1 MKTIKDLDCTIY
13 AGEGSLAQLQGEV
26 ARYLAAEPDAKCVVL
41 CEQAAAK
48 KIFPVLLHACP
59 SLRRCKRYFLP
70 ATEAQKH
77 IETLLPLW
85 EQWADDKLDRKTLV
99 INLGG
104 GVLCDMGGFAASLF
118 KRGLP
123 FINIPTTLLAMAD
136 ASAGGKT
143 AVDLGEIKNLLGCF
157 NRPRAVFTDPVFLKT
172 LPKREMHSGIAEILK
187 MQCICQTDFS
197 CRKAERLFS
206 DPEYL
211 NESLL
216 FAIESKARITQQDFK
231 EENIRKTLN
240 FGHTFGHAFEAL
252 ALRKKNP
259 ISHGE
264 AVAHGMVCELYLS
277 CRKCGFTRVRF
288 NHFAR
293 LIYAHYGNFSYMEKD
308 IPALL
313 NYIVNDKKN
322 KGRKIYPVLLSD
334 WGKCVFDKAVFPVV
348 IEKTLHDNT
357 QKNGRYNS

>member
-13 AGEGSLAQLQGEV
+13 AGDGSLSQLQGEV
-26 ARYLAAEPDAKCVVL
+26 ARYLAAEPNAKCVVL
-41 CEQAAAK
+41 CENAAAK
-48 KIFPVLLHACP
+48 KIFPVLLQACP
-59 SLRRCKRYFLP
+59 PLRRCKRYFLP
-70 ATEAQKH
+70 ASESRKH

-85 EQWADDKLDRKTLV
+85 EQWANDKLDRKTLV

-123 FINIPTTLLAMAD
+123 YINIPTTLLAMAD

-143 AVDLGEIKNLLGCF
+143 AVDLGEIKNILGCF
-157 NRPRAVFTDPVFLKT
+157 NRPRAVFADPVFLKT
-172 LPKREMHSGIAEILK
+172 LPEREMLSGMAEILK
-187 MQCICQTDFS
+187 MQCICRTDFS
-197 CRKAERLFS
+197 VQRAEKIFT

-211 NESLL
+211 NETLL
-216 FAIESKARITQQDFK
+216 FAIKNKALITQQDFK

-252 ALRKKNP
+252 ALRRKRP

-277 CRKCGFTRVRF
+277 CRKCGFTRARF
-288 NHFAR
+288 ESFAK
-293 LIYAHYGNFSYMEKD
+293 LINARYGSFTYTEKD

-313 NYIVNDKKN
+313 NYMVNDKKN

-334 WGKCVFDKAVFPVV
+334 WGKCVFDKAVLPVV
-348 IEKTLHDNT
+348 IEKTLHDHLT
-357 QKNGRYNS
+357 LKY

>member
-13 AGEGSLAQLQGEV
+13 AGDGSLAQLQGEV
-26 ARYLAAEPDAKCVVL
+26 ARYLAAEPDGKCVIL
-41 CEQAAAK
+41 CEEAAAK
-48 KIFPVLLHACP
+48 KIFPVLLRACP

-70 ATEAQKH
+70 ASESRKH

-85 EQWADDKLDRKTLV
+85 KQWADDKLDRKTLV

-143 AVDLGEIKNLLGCF
+143 AVDLGEIKNILGCF
-157 NRPRAVFTDPVFLKT
+157 NRPRAVFADPVFLNT
-172 LPKREMHSGIAEILK
+172 LPEREMLSGLAEILK
-187 MQCICQTDFS
+187 MQCICLTDFS
-197 CRKAERLFS
+197 VHKAEKLFT
-206 DPEYL
+206 DPEYR
-211 NESLL
+211 NEALL

-252 ALRKKNP
+252 ALRRKHP

-277 CRKCGFTRVRF
+277 CRKCGFTRNRF
-288 NHFAR
+288 ESFSK
-293 LIYAHYGNFSYMEKD
+293 LIKTYYGSFPYAEKD
-308 IPALL
+308 IFALL
-313 NYIVNDKKN
+313 DYMVNDKKN
-322 KGRKIYPVLLSD
+322 KGRKIYPAMLSA
-334 WGKCVFDKAVFPVV
+334 WGRCVFDKAVFPVV
-348 IEKTLHDNT
+348 LEKTLRDLLTLN
-357 QKNGRYNS
+357 R

>member
-13 AGEGSLAQLQGEV
+13 AGEDSLPQLQGEV

-41 CEQAAAK
+41 CEEAAAK
-48 KIFPVLLHACP
+48 KIFPVLLRACP

-70 ATEAQKH
+70 ASESRKH

-85 EQWADDKLDRKTLV
+85 KQWADDRLDRKTLV

-123 FINIPTTLLAMAD
+123 YINVPTTLLAMAD

-143 AVDLGEIKNLLGCF
+143 AVDLGEIKNILGCF
-157 NRPRAVFTDPVFLKT
+157 NRPRAVFVDPVFLKT
-172 LPKREMHSGIAEILK
+172 LPEREMLSGMAEILK

-197 CRKAERLFS
+197 VRHAEKLFT
-206 DPEYL
+206 DEEYR
-211 NESLL
+211 NEALL
-216 FAIESKARITQQDFK
+216 FAIQNKARITQQDFK

-252 ALRKKNP
+252 ALRKKRP
-259 ISHGE
+259 VSHGE

-277 CRKCGFTRVRF
+277 CRKCGFTRAEFNRF
-288 NHFAR
+288 SSLIKAR
-293 LIYAHYGNFSYMEKD
+293 YGTFSYTEKD

-313 NYIVNDKKN
+313 DYMVNDKKN
-322 KGRKIYPVLLSD
+322 KGQKIYPVLLSD
-334 WGKCVFDKAVFPVV
+334 WGECVFDKAVLPLVV
-348 IEKTLHDNT
+348 GKTLHDYLT
-357 QKNGRYNS
+357 LYTSSSR

>member
-13 AGEGSLAQLQGEV
+13 AGKGSLSQLQGEV

-41 CEQAAAK
+41 CENATAK
-48 KIFPVLLHACP
+48 KIFPVLLQACP
-59 SLRRCKRYFLP
+59 PLRRCKHYFLP
-70 ATEAQKH
+70 ASESRKH

-85 EQWADDKLDRKTLV
+85 EQWANDKLDRKTLV

-104 GVLCDMGGFAASLF
+104 GVLF

-123 FINIPTTLLAMAD
+123 YINIPTTLLAMAD
-136 ASAGGKT
+136 PSAGGKT
-143 AVDLGEIKNLLGCF
+143 AVDLGEIKNILGCF
-157 NRPRAVFTDPVFLKT
+157 NRPRAVFADPVFLKT
-172 LPKREMHSGIAEILK
+172 LPEREMLSGMAEILK
-187 MQCICQTDFS
+187 MQCICRTDFS
-197 CRKAERLFS
+197 VQRAEKIFT

-211 NESLL
+211 NETLL
-216 FAIESKARITQQDFK
+216 FAIKNKALITQQDFK

-252 ALRKKNP
+252 ALRRKRP

-277 CRKCGFTRVRF
+277 CRKCGFTRARF
-288 NHFAR
+288 ESFAS
-293 LIYAHYGNFSYMEKD
+293 LINTRYGNFTYTEKD

-313 NYIVNDKKN
+313 NYMVNDKKN

-334 WGKCVFDKAVFPVV
+334 WGKCVFDKAVLPVV
-348 IEKTLHDNT
+348 IEKTLHDHLT
-357 QKNGRYNS
+357 LKY